1 MTDSRNIQ
9 ELLDLLSTRGTGA
22 YFGERVSIL
31 EHSLQ
36 CAYFAE
42 QSHAKPTAVAAA
54 LLHDIGHLLHD
65 LPENIAEQGKDG
77 GHEEIAAEYLSHW
90 FGEEVIAPVRLH
102 VAAKRYLCATDTSYM
117 SQLSPA
123 SIESLN
129 IQGGPMSREEVS
141 EFGAL
146 PHATLA
152 VQLRRW
158 DDQAKIPEFRVPVLQ
173 HYLPALRA
181 ASEQKSPSSP
191 AHLTSG

>member
-1 MTDSRNIQ
+1 MTVTTTRDVQ
-9 ELLDLLSTRGTGA
+9 ELLDLLAAKGNDA

-42 QSHAKPTAVAAA
+42 QSQANATAITAA

-65 LPENIAEQGKDG
+65 LPEDIAQQEKDG
-77 GHEEIAAEYLSHW
+77 WHEEIAAKYLSNW
-90 FGEEVIAPVRLH
+90 FGEEVTEPIRMH
-102 VAAKRYLCATDTSYM
+102 VAAKRYLCATDPSYT

-129 IQGGPMSREEVS
+129 IQGGPMSGEEV
-141 EFGAL
+141 EAFDAL
-146 PHATLA
+146 PYTTLA

-158 DDQAKIPEFRVPVLQ
+158 DDEAKIPALKVPGLQ
-173 HYLPALRA
+173 HYLPILCAV
-181 ASEQKSPSSP
+181 S
-191 AHLTSG
+191 